1 MEKSNECLRCGQC
14 CFYWKFGRRVKCKH
28 LKYNRK
34 LGRTYCSIY
43 IKRNFMLANGENPV
57 IDFYFNPGEG
67 KRKTV
72 ICLDREHMKKNYP
85 GCPYNKEEWE
95 DAD

>member
-1 MEKSNECLRCGQC
+1 
-14 CFYWKFGRRVKCKH
+14 
-28 LKYNRK
+28 
-34 LGRTYCSIY
+34 
-43 IKRNFMLANGENPV
+43 MLANGENPV
-57 IDFYFNPGEG
+57 IDFYFHPGEG